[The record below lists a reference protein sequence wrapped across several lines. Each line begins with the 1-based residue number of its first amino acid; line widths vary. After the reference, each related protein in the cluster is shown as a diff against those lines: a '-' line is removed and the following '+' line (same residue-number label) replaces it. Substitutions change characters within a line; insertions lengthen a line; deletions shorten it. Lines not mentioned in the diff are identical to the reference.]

1 MPKSEY
7 AKAVDEIQRSFRP
20 YLSDNGFRVRGRTFN
35 RNTEDGLTQ
44 VINVMMGPSDPP
56 GTTYVPGLKMNYH
69 GLFTVN
75 LGVYVPEVARIQCGS
90 ETRSWVQD
98 SRCCIRL
105 DLLEASGVTTGSWW
119 RAEYDDAIVDDVTT
133 CLHQYGLPF
142 LDRFSSRDKILR
154 EWDGKSENLPEGS
167 TPRVVLAI
175 ILAERGKMDAARD
188 LLTKQVLE
196 TLNPGHPAYVR
207 QLARDLGLGDLAS

>member
-7 AKAVDEIQRSFRP
+7 AKAVDEIQRSFRS
-20 YLSDNGFRVRGRTFN
+20 YLRDNGFGMRGRTFN
-35 RNTEDGLTQ
+35 RTTEDSLTQ

-56 GTTYVPGLKMNYH
+56 GTRHAPGLTMNYH

-75 LGVYVPEVARIQCGS
+75 LGVYVPEVAKIQCGS
-90 ETRSWVQD
+90 EARSWVQD

-105 DLLEASGVTTGSWW
+105 GLLEASGVTTRSWW
-119 RAEYDDAIVDDVTT
+119 RAEYDDTIIDDVVA

-154 EWDGKSENLPEGS
+154 EWNGKSENLPEGC
-167 TPRVVLAI
+167 TPRIVLAI
-175 ILAERGKMDAARD
+175 ILAERGKIDAARE
-188 LLTKQVLE
+188 LLAKQVLE
-196 TLNPGHPAYVR
+196 TLHPGHPAYVR
-207 QLARDLGLGDLAS
+207 QLAMDLGLGDLAC